1 VRYSYMDRVYISK
14 NRFVVKQEVKK
25 QLTAVAVT
33 AILVAVGLIPACYLA
48 ISAAAGVVCLIR

>member
-1 VRYSYMDRVYISK
+1 MDRVYISK